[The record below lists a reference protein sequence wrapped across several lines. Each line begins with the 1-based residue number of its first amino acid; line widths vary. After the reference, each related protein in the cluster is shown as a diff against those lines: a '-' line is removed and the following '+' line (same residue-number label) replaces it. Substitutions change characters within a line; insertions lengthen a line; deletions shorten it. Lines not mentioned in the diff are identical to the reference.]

1 MYVWFLEKGI
11 GNGGGGGMFL
21 YDLCVEKV
29 EVIFFMFLK
38 DRKKFLIGIY
48 LVKLGYICLE

>member
-1 MYVWFLEKGI
+1 
-11 GNGGGGGMFL
+11 MFL

-29 EVIFFMFLK
+29 EGIFFMFLK

-48 LVKLGYICLE
+48 LVKLSYICLEYFGLYIDYFDY